1 MKNSQNTK
9 IDSEQVEGTW
19 ETDIVMLQQSCGL
32 TDYSDADRKYRC
44 KYQKYIP
51 RPVQA
56 GLCVCF
62 HIYIY
67 IIFFNLSFFFYI
79 TVQKQKW
86 SFLTPLVVYLLT
98 VDHSDRKREW
108 MCARLRV
115 YILNL
120 SIYVQAENDGAVCC
134 YATLASQHSSLP
146 CCQPHPHGFIRK
158 YITLMTA
165 CPVSNTTNCGACVC
179 LCVCV
184 SILFL

>member
-1 MKNSQNTK
+1 
-9 IDSEQVEGTW
+9 
-19 ETDIVMLQQSCGL
+19 
-32 TDYSDADRKYRC
+32 
-44 KYQKYIP
+44 
-51 RPVQA
+51 
-56 GLCVCF
+56 
-62 HIYIY
+62 
-67 IIFFNLSFFFYI
+67 
-79 TVQKQKW
+79 
-86 SFLTPLVVYLLT
+86 
-98 VDHSDRKREW
+98 

-179 LCVCV
+179 LCEHFISVNTLLRIGGRNVLTARIRPRTFHATKEDTPVRVYFRVRVGVFVHSDWFNLRLHHRVTKANQPPGEQSCTV
-184 SILFL
+184 NP

>member
-9 IDSEQVEGTW
+9 IDSEQVERTW

-32 TDYSDADRKYRC
+32 TDYSDADRKYWC

-51 RPVQA
+51 RLVQE

-62 HIYIY
+62 YLYIY
-67 IIFFNLSFFFYI
+67 LFFISFFYI
-79 TVQKQKW
+79 TVQKW

-115 YILNL
+115 WITEFEYIHASREWWGSTLLCYISVPSQLIALLPATSPWLHKEIHYANDSL
-120 SIYVQAENDGAVCC
+120 SC
-134 YATLASQHSSLP
+134 
-146 CCQPHPHGFIRK
+146 
-158 YITLMTA
+158 
-165 CPVSNTTNCGACVC
+165 
-179 LCVCV
+179 
-184 SILFL
+184 